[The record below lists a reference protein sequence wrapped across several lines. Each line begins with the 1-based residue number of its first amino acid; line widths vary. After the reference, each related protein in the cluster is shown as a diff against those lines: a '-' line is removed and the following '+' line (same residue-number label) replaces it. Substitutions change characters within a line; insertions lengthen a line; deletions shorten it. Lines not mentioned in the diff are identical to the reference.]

1 MPPARTLQLEPLARA
16 AARGLGGG
24 LCGAAAPVQ
33 REQLPPL
40 RPLPLFS
47 LLRAGRTPASYG
59 KYERRAASE
68 RRSSRRTHL
77 LAPLRSGG
85 LAGGRGA

>member
-24 LCGAAAPVQ
+24 LRGAAAPIQ
-33 REQLPPL
+33 GEQLLPL
-40 RPLPLFS
+40 RPLPLSS
-47 LLRAGRTPASYG
+47 LLRAGRTPASFG
-59 KYERRAASE
+59 KNGRSAACMRS
-68 RRSSRRTHL
+68 SSRRTHL
-77 LAPLRSGG
+77 LAPLRGCG